1 MQYITFIGD
10 SAELTASWTMSG
22 STDKKGT
29 IDVYLTKDKDVLKK
43 VKTGDNK
50 GDSLGTNIL
59 HKQTQK

>member
-1 MQYITFIGD
+1 
-10 SAELTASWTMSG
+10 MSG
-22 STDKKGT
+22 NTDKKGT

-59 HKQTQK
+59 HKTDAEIKNGSEK